1 MANGEQSRDE
11 PECDERLRPRQG
23 LPLMSVQWLEGR
35 PTFFI
40 NIEFELPG
48 ERLSVTYR
56 LDNENPSR
64 PGGRLTTA
72 APAAERFQ

>member
-1 MANGEQSRDE
+1 
-11 PECDERLRPRQG
+11 
-23 LPLMSVQWLEGR
+23 MSVQWLEGR